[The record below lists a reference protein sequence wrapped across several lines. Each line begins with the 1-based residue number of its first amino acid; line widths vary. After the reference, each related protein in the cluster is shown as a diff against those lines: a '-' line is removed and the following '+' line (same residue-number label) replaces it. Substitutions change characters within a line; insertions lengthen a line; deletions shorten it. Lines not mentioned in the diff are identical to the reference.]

1 MARKS
6 AAGSGTIRKKTVTR
20 RGKQYSYWEARY
32 TVGRDPGTGKQVQRS
47 ITGKT
52 QKEVAQKL
60 KAATAA
66 IDTGTYITPAKMTV
80 GAWLDVWAAE
90 YLGSVKPA
98 TATKYRS
105 LIKKHIKPALGA
117 VSLPELR
124 PHIIQQFV
132 NSLGSLSP
140 ASVRLAYKVLHQ
152 ALEKAVKLEYISR
165 NPAADCEL
173 PRAERTEIHPLS
185 DEQAAALLQA
195 LKGSRLERLVSVAL
209 FLSLI
214 HI

>member
-1 MARKS
+1 MLEHQGAAYIEGADCFAGALPFYFNRIGGKVNGEKVSRRKRHNPQK
-6 AAGSGTIRKKTVTR
+6 AVTR
-20 RGKQYSYWEARY
+20 GGKQYTYWEARY

-80 GAWLDVWAAE
+80 GSWLDVWAAE

-105 LIKKHIKPALGA
+105 LIKKAHQ
-117 VSLPELR
+117 SR
-124 PHIIQQFV
+124 P
-132 NSLGSLSP
+132 
-140 ASVRLAYKVLHQ
+140 SVR
-152 ALEKAVKLEYISR
+152 
-165 NPAADCEL
+165 C
-173 PRAERTEIHPLS
+173 
-185 DEQAAALLQA
+185 
-195 LKGSRLERLVSVAL
+195 
-209 FLSLI
+209 LSLI
-214 HI
+214 SAHT